1 MKNEKTNKGGRPKL
15 THGNKAASIIIHLT
29 KDEKTMIVNKAGQLA
44 MSTSEYSRNLVLDKL
59 EKHPKFRMLPDV
71 IRKELNELKKISG
84 LLKLLVLK
92 IKADNEMRKKF
103 NEVEN
108 SIFDIV
114 RNSEKII
121 LHEIENPQYIFALE
135 NAIHKIEENLS
146 FNIVEGRG
154 ELISLKMIL
163 IKLKTQHT
171 TYYKM

>member
-15 THGNKAASIIIHLT
+15 TQGNKAASIIIHLT
-29 KDEKTMIVNKAGQLA
+29 KDEKTMIVNNAGQLS

-59 EKHPKFRMLPDV
+59 EKHPKFRMLPYV

-84 LLKLLVLK
+84 LLKLLALK
-92 IKADNEMRKKF
+92 IKADDEMRKKF

-121 LHEIENPQYIFALE
+121 LYEIENPQYIFALE

-146 FNIVEGRG
+146 YNVLEGRG

-163 IKLKTQHT
+163 IKLKAQHT

>member
-1 MKNEKTNKGGRPKL
+1 
-15 THGNKAASIIIHLT
+15 
-29 KDEKTMIVNKAGQLA
+29 
-44 MSTSEYSRNLVLDKL
+44 
-59 EKHPKFRMLPDV
+59 
-71 IRKELNELKKISG
+71 
-84 LLKLLVLK
+84 
-92 IKADNEMRKKF
+92 MRKKF

-121 LHEIENPQYIFALE
+121 LHEIENPQYFFALE

-146 FNIVEGRG
+146 FNILEGRG